1 MTCDYKK
8 LRANLPGILFDKR
21 VLRLEIAIAMGDC
34 SEQPYFETM
43 EKEGHLLSRE
53 VTSPCWIYADHPKRL
68 YPVTAINTVEVRMRR
83 RTMVSQQSLKCVERR
98 LNNHSDGGRFKGY
111 GWPTLL
117 EPISPLENATD
128 SRQVIKMTICPSC
141 RSVHESGGRCI
152 FPRQNQL
159 SP

>member
-1 MTCDYKK
+1 
-8 LRANLPGILFDKR
+8 LPGILFDKR

-111 GWPTLL
+111 GWPATLEL
-117 EPISPLENATD
+117 LSPLENTSD
-128 SRQVIKMTICPSC
+128 SRQFKMIIYPSC
-141 RSVHESGGRCI
+141 GLVHEIGGKRIQPAISPSCSSSRCA
-152 FPRQNQL
+152 F
-159 SP
+159 